1 MKHML
6 ALLLL
11 ALITIAQADP
21 LITAYPSN
29 KKINQI
35 TTYILTFNIGNN
47 SILPGTA
54 TIVFPASA
62 YSFNASSGITNCYD
76 GTNTTNKYGCSIKN
90 SSAFSFRWT
99 GTMVDQIYMNID
111 SIKNPS
117 YVDDYQVAFTFTSD
131 GGSSFNTVY
140 GYITNLSPDELTSCS
155 MAFVP
160 TYTNSFSAVTFSI
173 VNKNPIPVGGS
184 IQLTFV
190 GYTISSNTSSL
201 SVSVTNGSI
210 YINTTVVSSVI
221 GAYILLPNFFSTA
234 VPASTTLVFK
244 LSFLLSPPT
253 TASSFSMTILTYAS
267 TNYQLKIDEKSCP
280 ITGITD
286 LPTPN
291 LSVYTPNSTPL
302 RVGATRANLYLD
314 FKAPAS
320 INFSTDTITV
330 QVANSSSQYLL
341 IYTLSGVT
349 ISNNVTSN
357 ALQAINTTSGVSL
370 PNTPTSF
377 TISSGTSTKMWGFYL
392 NTLVSSGSKTATV
405 QFLRNNVSYSS
416 GTSTIVVSPN
426 ILLNASVTPLTTL
439 VLTTTTYSFV
449 LQTYNPLGIGAVV
462 VITLPTNVTIASGS
476 CSVSATLSS
485 PSSLSAAIACSASG
499 QVITI
504 SSITSTMLPASSI
517 ITLNISGITNPVIT
531 KATNTFLFQTYYSSS

>member
-1 MKHML
+1 M
-6 ALLLL
+6 
-11 ALITIAQADP
+11 
-21 LITAYPSN
+21 
-29 KKINQI
+29 
-35 TTYILTFNIGNN
+35 
-47 SILPGTA
+47 
-54 TIVFPASA
+54 
-62 YSFNASSGITNCYD
+62 
-76 GTNTTNKYGCSIKN
+76 N

-99 GTMVDQIYMNID
+99 VAMGDQIYMNIN

-117 YVDDYQVAFTFTSD
+117 YVDDYQVAFTFSSD
-131 GGSSFNTVY
+131 AGLAFTTVY
-140 GYITNLSPDELTSCS
+140 GYITNLIPDELASCS
-155 MAFVP
+155 MAFAP
-160 TYTNSFSAVTFSI
+160 TYTNSFSGVTFSI
-173 VNKNPIPVGGS
+173 VNKNPIPAGGS

-190 GYTISSNTSSL
+190 GYTPSSNTSSL
-201 SVSVTNGSI
+201 MVSVTSGST
-210 YINTTVVSSVI
+210 YINTMVLSSVI
-221 GAYILLPNFFSTA
+221 GAYILLPNFFTNT

-267 TNYQLKIDEKSCP
+267 TNYQFKIDEKSCP

-286 LPTPN
+286 LPTSN
-291 LSVYTPNSTPL
+291 LSVYTPNSSPL
-302 RVGATRANLYLD
+302 RVGTSRASLYLD

-377 TISSGTSTKMWGFYL
+377 TLSSSTSTKMWGFYL
-392 NTLVSSGSKTATV
+392 NTMINSGSKTVTV

-416 GTSTIVVSPN
+416 ATTTLVVSPN
-426 ILLNASVTPLTTL
+426 ILSNLSVTPLTTL

-449 LQTYNPLGIGAVV
+449 LQTNNPLGIGAVV
-462 VITLPTNVTIASGS
+462 VITLPTNVTITTGS

-485 PSSLSAAIACSASG
+485 PSSLSSAIACSASG
-499 QVITI
+499 QVISI
-504 SSITSTMLPASSI
+504 SSITSTILPANSI
-517 ITLNISGITNPVIT
+517 ITLNISGITNPAIT
-531 KATNTFLFQTYYSSS
+531 KVTNTFFFQTYYSPT